1 MLLDDI
7 ASYLVGQGTATVYK
21 DQLPA
26 NPDTTLAVFT
36 IPGPSPT
43 HTMQA
48 PHVLEEPRIQILVRS
63 QSLQTAHQ
71 NAKSIYDLLN
81 GLRTKI
87 INGVRYHWITASTQ
101 PYSMGRDENHRYIV
115 ACQYDV
121 KKDRSI

>member
-7 ASYLVGQGTATVYK
+7 SDYLVGEGTGTVYK

-26 NPDTTLAVFT
+26 SPDTTLAVFS
-36 IPGPSPT
+36 IPGFGPT

-48 PHVLEEPRIQILVRS
+48 PHVLEEPRIQVLVRS

-71 NAKSIYDLLN
+71 NALNVYGLLN
-81 GLRTKI
+81 GLRNKT
-87 INGVRYHWITASTQ
+87 INGVQYHWTTALTQ
-101 PYSMGRDENHRYIV
+101 PYSMGRDQNQRYIV

-121 KKDRSI
+121 KKDRST